1 MFATTSKP
9 TFEISQMN
17 PAEQETV
24 RQFCYELALILRR
37 ITGRVVDEK
46 PVDLATELEDE

>member
-9 TFEISQMN
+9 VLEISQMS

-24 RQFCYELALILRR
+24 RQFCYDVALILRR
-37 ITGRVVDEK
+37 LTGRVVSEK
-46 PVDLATELEDE
+46 PADLATELEDE